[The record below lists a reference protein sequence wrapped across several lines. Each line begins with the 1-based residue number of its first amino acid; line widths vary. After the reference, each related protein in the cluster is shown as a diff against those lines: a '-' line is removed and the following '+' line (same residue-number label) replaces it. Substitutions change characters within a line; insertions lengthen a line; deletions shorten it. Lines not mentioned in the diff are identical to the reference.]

1 MKKDLIAERKIWRR
15 ILAFGFIL
23 LLIAS
28 WFFPPLGY
36 FMLFCMLAAMVIG
49 VIKGRYWCD
58 WLCPRGDFYDIILSK
73 LSLQKPVPKFFRSV
87 YLRIFMMMVLMTV
100 LTVKLIPVWGDYYAM
115 GKPFVLVLTVTTI
128 VGIILGVI
136 FNERIWCMFCPIG
149 TMANWLGRGKQLLQ
163 ISSGCKECGAC
174 AKVCRMQIIPQN
186 YKTSG
191 VVTDGDCLKC
201 SYCVKVCPVNALSFD
216 SDNVSD
222 RMSQKRGL
230 ES

>member
-1 MKKDLIAERKIWRR
+1 MA
-15 ILAFGFIL
+15 ANFGFRIYFAADIFLVFPAFRVLHVVLYVGRHGYRGNKRPL
-23 LLIAS
+23 LVRLVMS
-28 WFFPPLGY
+28 KRRF
-36 FMLFCMLAAMVIG
+36 
-49 VIKGRYWCD
+49 
-58 WLCPRGDFYDIILSK
+58 FYDIILSK

-136 FNERIWCMFCPIG
+136 FNERIWCMFCPMG

-191 VVTDGDCLKC
+191 EVTHGDCLKC

-216 SDNVSD
+216 SNNVSD